1 MNKIKYR
8 THLVALLIFFA
19 FFSIGKT
26 YAEGTDLTLS
36 IGNLCEYVGK
46 YQKNEDGDKNLCSF
60 MPYLASSFDIALANG
75 FYLAPQIGASLPQSG
90 KDENVKRMAL
100 FALANG
106 KYKINLLTLTAG
118 LGLYITRIWGPG
130 GEAVLNNGT
139 GTDSFP
145 LPEEPVYTRNF
156 ILNLGAG
163 AQITNEISAELYTFI
178 FNTAESEDR
187 SLSIGLS
194 ATYHFGEVL

>member
-1 MNKIKYR
+1 MNKIKYL
-8 THLVALLIFFA
+8 TLLVTLTAFTSFFPW
-19 FFSIGKT
+19 GKA
-26 YAEGTDLTLS
+26 YAEGTDLTFSL
-36 IGNLCEYVGK
+36 GNICEYVGK
-46 YQKNEDGDKNLCSF
+46 IQTTEDGGKNFCGF
-60 MPYLASSFDIALANG
+60 MPYLASSFDIPLANG

-90 KDENVKRMAL
+90 KDENVKRMTL

-118 LGLYITRIWGPG
+118 LGLYFTRIWGPG

-156 ILNLGAG
+156 IVNLGVG
-163 AQITNEISAELYTFI
+163 AQVTKEISGELYTYI
-178 FNTAESEDR
+178 FNAAESEDR
-187 SLSIGLS
+187 SFSIGLS

>member
-1 MNKIKYR
+1 MNKIKYH
-8 THLVALLIFFA
+8 TLLVILMTLTTFFPL
-19 FFSIGKT
+19 GKA

-36 IGNLCEYVGK
+36 LGNICEYVGK
-46 YQKNEDGDKNLCSF
+46 FQTNENGDKNFCSF
-60 MPYLASSFDIALANG
+60 MPYLASSFDIPLANG
-75 FYLAPQIGASLPQSG
+75 FYLAPQVGASLPQSG
-90 KDENVKRMAL
+90 KDENVKRMVF

-118 LGLYITRIWGPG
+118 LGLYFTRIWGPG

-145 LPEEPVYTRNF
+145 LPEEAVYTRNF

-163 AQITNEISAELYTFI
+163 AQITKEISAELYTYI
-178 FNTAESEDR
+178 FNAAKSEDR
-187 SLSIGLS
+187 SLSIGVS